1 MLKSIKFMIFGLG
14 FVLFSF
20 VSCSNDDPLATE
32 DLDKDNIA
40 TDNEENDSQT
50 GDDSVIIDENE
61 TIDQKTVPD
70 ENEETDVDLSDE
82 VLTELDDESVDEEVN
97 DDESSNLNTGD
108 TSGTQAATGKSGA
121 PCTKDEDCTNW
132 TGTDEQYAICLLPTE
147 GYPGGYCSFM
157 CDSSVALNYGCN
169 GFGGVYY
176 GYGTLG
182 DGYCFHPCDDPTDC
196 RVGYRCSQTV
206 GACMPDCAVDACVL
220 GTCDETE
227 KVCLDK

>member
-1 MLKSIKFMIFGLG
+1 
-14 FVLFSF
+14 
-20 VSCSNDDPLATE
+20 
-32 DLDKDNIA
+32 
-40 TDNEENDSQT
+40 
-50 GDDSVIIDENE
+50 
-61 TIDQKTVPD
+61 
-70 ENEETDVDLSDE
+70 
-82 VLTELDDESVDEEVN
+82 
-97 DDESSNLNTGD
+97 
-108 TSGTQAATGKSGA
+108 
-121 PCTKDEDCTNW
+121 
-132 TGTDEQYAICLLPTE
+132 AICLLPTE

>member
-1 MLKSIKFMIFGLG
+1 MLKSINFMVLGLI

-20 VSCSNDDPLATE
+20 SSCSNDDPFTE
-32 DLDKDNIA
+32 ENLDKDNVVS
-40 TDNEENDSQT
+40 DNEQNDSQVN
-50 GDDSVIIDENE
+50 DDAVTVDENE
-61 TIDQKTVPD
+61 PVDQETVPD
-70 ENEETDVDLSDE
+70 ESEETDVDLSDDLSDE
-82 VLTELDDESVDEEVN
+82 VLTDLEEVN

-108 TSGTQAATGKSGA
+108 TSGTQAEAGKPGA

-157 CDSSVALNYGCN
+157 CDSSVAMNYGCN

-176 GYGTLG
+176 GYGTYG

-196 RVGYRCSQTV
+196 RVGYRCSETV
-206 GACMPDCAVDACVL
+206 GACMPDCAVDACSL

>member
-1 MLKSIKFMIFGLG
+1 MLIALLKKTPVKKTNPEYQKKP
-14 FVLFSF
+14 VLQNLFYLL
-20 VSCSNDDPLATE
+20 LA
-32 DLDKDNIA
+32 
-40 TDNEENDSQT
+40 Q
-50 GDDSVIIDENE
+50 
-61 TIDQKTVPD
+61 
-70 ENEETDVDLSDE
+70 
-82 VLTELDDESVDEEVN
+82 
-97 DDESSNLNTGD
+97 
-108 TSGTQAATGKSGA
+108 
-121 PCTKDEDCTNW
+121 
-132 TGTDEQYAICLLPTE
+132 

-157 CDSSVALNYGCN
+157 CDSSVAMNYGCN

>member
-1 MLKSIKFMIFGLG
+1 MLKSINFMVFGLV
-14 FVLFSF
+14 FILFSV

-32 DLDKDNIA
+32 DLDKDNVVS
-40 TDNEENDSQT
+40 DNEQNDSQVT
-50 GDDSVIIDENE
+50 DNTVIIDENE
-61 TIDQKTVPD
+61 TVDQETVVD
-70 ENEETDVDLSDE
+70 ENEEIDGDLSDDLSDE
-82 VLTELDDESVDEEVN
+82 VLTDSEEVN

-108 TSGTQAATGKSGA
+108 TSGTQAVTGKPGA

-132 TGTDEQYAICLLPTE
+132 TGTDEQYAICLLPAE
-147 GYPGGYCSFM
+147 GYPSGYCSFM

-176 GYGTLG
+176 GYGALG
-182 DGYCFHPCDDPTDC
+182 DGYCFHPCDDPNDC

-206 GACMPDCAVDACVL
+206 GACMPDCAVDACSL

>member
-1 MLKSIKFMIFGLG
+1 MLKSINFMVFVSV

-20 VSCSNDDPLATE
+20 VSCSNDDPLAE
-32 DLDKDNIA
+32 EILDKDNVS

-50 GDDSVIIDENE
+50 GDESVIDENG
-61 TIDQKTVPD
+61 TIDLETVLD
-70 ENEETDVDLSDE
+70 ENKETDDGLVENDETADEESTDEET
-82 VLTELDDESVDEEVN
+82 TDDQ
-97 DDESSNLNTGD
+97 SSNLNTGD
-108 TSGTQAATGKSGA
+108 TSGDQAVTGKPGA

-132 TGTDEQYAICLLPTE
+132 TGTDEQYAICLLPAE
-147 GYPGGYCSFM
+147 GYSGGYCSFM
-157 CDSSVALNYGCN
+157 CDSSVAMNYGCN

-206 GACMPDCAVDACVL
+206 GACMPDCAVNACSL